1 MRSQRNQRE
10 VEKNLV
16 KAEKRFENGKHE
28 EALEMVERVLEIDP
42 ENSKAEYLKEEIE
55 AVSQ

>member
-1 MRSQRNQRE
+1 M
-10 VEKNLV
+10 